1 MAASEKK
8 ELEQFMDQLQAKNPE
23 QKVFHQA
30 VREVCQTLIP
40 YTLENPRYREAKIL
54 ERMTEP
60 DRTVIFR
67 VSWEDDNGD
76 IQVNRAWRVQF
87 NNSIG
92 CLLYTSDAA
101 DE

>member
-1 MAASEKK
+1 MAAGEKK

-30 VREVCQTLIP
+30 VREVCETLIP
-40 YTLENPRYREAKIL
+40 YTLEHPQYRDAKIL

-67 VSWEDDNGD
+67 VSWEDLSL
-76 IQVNRAWRVQF
+76 IH
-87 NNSIG
+87 I
-92 CLLYTSDAA
+92 
-101 DE
+101 